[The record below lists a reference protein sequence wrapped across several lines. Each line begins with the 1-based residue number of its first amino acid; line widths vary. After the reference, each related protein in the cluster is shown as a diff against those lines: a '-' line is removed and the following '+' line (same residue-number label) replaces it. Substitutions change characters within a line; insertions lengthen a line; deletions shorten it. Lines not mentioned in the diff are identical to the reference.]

1 MSRSCRGLALADLL
15 AALAVAA
22 LAAAVLALPLQRLRE
37 AHATRAGAERLA
49 EAFAEARSTAQ
60 RQGRVVLLLVEPAAA
75 HVRLAGDT
83 VDQRTLPLPPLDALE
98 GAPRLH
104 RYAPDGLL
112 LDAGAA
118 TYTLRAGTAVRRVI
132 VAKYGR
138 VRLE

>member
-1 MSRSCRGLALADLL
+1 MELL
-15 AALAVAA
+15 AAAA
-22 LAAAVLALPLQRLRE
+22 LAALLAAAIALPLQRLR
-37 AHATRAGAERLA
+37 AAQRVRHAAEVLA
-49 EAFAEARSTAQ
+49 DAFASARSAAQ
-60 RQGRVVLLLVEPAAA
+60 LHGRVALLLVEPAAA

-83 VDQRTLPLPPLDALE
+83 TDQRTLSLPPLDRLD

-118 TYTLRAGTAVRRVI
+118 TYTLQAGTAQRRVI